1 MLFQYDARAMGTI
14 GVNVA
19 IFRAGEILL
28 TQRQDFHVWCMPGGH
43 LEPGETFPQAAKR
56 EVQEETGIDVRVS
69 RLVGIYSRPRWGE
82 YHIAVFVADVL
93 GGGHTKQPR
102 EVIDMRFFGPDELP
116 DALLIGQGQ
125 RIMDAFDGREGLC
138 RLEDYDLP
146 FGSVIERK
154 ELVRLRQES
163 GLSRQ
168 EFYLRHFAP
177 AEARGNELE
186 VGSEA
191 LEPPDSSS

>member
-1 MLFQYDARAMGTI
+1 MGTL

-19 IFRAGEILL
+19 IFRDGQILL

-43 LEPGETFPQAAKR
+43 LDPGESFPQAARR

-69 RLVGIYSRPRWGE
+69 RLVGMYSRPRWGE
-82 YHIAVFVADVL
+82 YHIAVFVADVV
-93 GGGHTKQPR
+93 GGGRATQR
-102 EVIDMRFFGPDELP
+102 GEVIDMRFFSPDELP
-116 DALLIGQGQ
+116 DALLIGQRQ

-146 FGSVIERK
+146 FGSIMERG
-154 ELVRLRQES
+154 ELHRLWQQS

-177 AEARGNELE
+177 VEARGSTLE

-191 LEPPDSSS
+191 LELPDSFS